1 MLTSIRKQAHSW
13 VVKALFAFLIVAFAV
28 WGIGDVFRTPQAEAP
43 ILKIGDDYTYSRA
56 EFDRE
61 MRQAIQSLSQREG
74 IQVTPAMFAQF
85 GGAQGLV
92 DQAENAG
99 LLQVY
104 GDQLG
109 FKIPQQAA
117 IQGIESDPKFAGPT
131 GRFERSRFDFYLR
144 QLGQGEEQFVALAQA
159 QLRNGY
165 MLSSLS
171 GAVAAPQV
179 LATNIHAYIEEQR
192 LAETVL
198 VPNNSVTDVGEPD
211 DDALKGWY
219 EGQSNRY
226 QAPEYRAGL
235 LVQMMPSDFIQDVAV
250 SDEEIEAEYQARLA
264 DYSTPETRNVEQVV
278 VQDQAVAEKI
288 ITAVKGGTPFAQA
301 VKDATQGD
309 PVSLGQI
316 TKEKL
321 PADIADAVFTLPA
334 GGVSDAL
341 KSPFGLHVVFVS
353 AVNPASTRPLAE
365 VEGELRNGLA
375 LGRAAEA
382 MESVRVQLE
391 DELAGGAPLGEAA
404 AKLGLKQEKF
414 AAIDAA
420 GLDRNGANLGI
431 SPEAVGLIF
440 ETQVGDQGYVTAL
453 SDGSYAV
460 VAVDEVTPPAV
471 RPLEEVREQAIA
483 DWKSAQQSER
493 ARKIAEEIADKVKG
507 GGDLGAEA
515 TARGLTLKTSK
526 AFHRGEGDP
535 ENGVNTILANAL
547 FKLKSGEVTLGDSL
561 DGTIVARLT
570 AINPATAATP
580 EETASLAD
588 RTARGLANDLRQS
601 FVRALKTELPVS
613 RDDAIWQ
620 SAIEGSVTEQ
630 P

>member
-1 MLTSIRKQAHSW
+1 MLTSIRNQARSW
-13 VVKALFAFLIVAFAV
+13 VMKTLFAFLIVAFAV

-43 ILKIGDDYTYSRA
+43 ILKIGSDYTYTRT

-61 MRQAIQSLSQREG
+61 MRLAIQNLSQREG

-104 GDQLG
+104 GDRLG
-109 FKIPQQAA
+109 FNIPQQAA
-117 IQGIESDPKFAGPT
+117 IMGIESDPKFAGAT
-131 GRFERSRFDFYLR
+131 GRFERNRFEFYLR

-165 MLSSLS
+165 MLTAVS
-171 GAVAAPQV
+171 GPVAVPQV
-179 LATNIHAYIEEQR
+179 LLNNIHAYLEEQR
-192 LAETVL
+192 IAETVL
-198 VPNNSVTDVGEPD
+198 VPNSSVTDVAEPD
-211 DDALKGWY
+211 DATLKTWY
-219 EGQSNRY
+219 EGQSSRY

-250 SDEEIEAEYQARLA
+250 SAEEIDAEYQARLA
-264 DYSTPETRNVEQVV
+264 EYSTLETRNVEQVV
-278 VQDQAVAEKI
+278 VQDQAVADKI
-288 ITAVKGGTPFAQA
+288 IAAVKGGTAFAQA

-309 PVSLGQI
+309 PVSLGQV
-316 TKEKL
+316 TKDKL
-321 PADIADAVFTLPA
+321 PADIADAVFALPA

-341 KSPFGLHVVFVS
+341 KSPFGLHVAFV
-353 AVNPASTRPLAE
+353 AAITPATTRPLAE

-382 MESVRVQLE
+382 RDSVRVQME
-391 DELAGGAPLGEAA
+391 DELAGGAPLGEVAE
-404 AKLGLKQEKF
+404 KLGLKQEKF
-414 AAIDAA
+414 AAIDAG

-440 ETQVGDQGYVTAL
+440 ETESGEPGYVSAL
-453 SDGSYAV
+453 TDGSYAV
-460 VAVDEVTPPAV
+460 AQVDEVTPPTV
-471 RPLEEVREQAIA
+471 RPLDEVRDQAVA

-493 ARKIAEEIADKVKG
+493 AKKIAEEIADKVKG
-507 GGDLGAEA
+507 GATLGAEA
-515 TARGLTLKTSK
+515 TARGLTLKTTQ
-526 AFHRGEGDP
+526 AFHRSEGDA
-535 ENGVNTILANAL
+535 ENGVNGILAGAL
-547 FKLKSGEVTLGDSL
+547 FKLKAGEVTLGDSL
-561 DGTIVARLT
+561 EGTIVARLT

-601 FVRALKTELPVS
+601 FVQALKAELPVT
-613 RDDAIWQ
+613 RDDEIWQ
-620 SAIEGSVTEQ
+620 SAIAGTATE
-630 P
+630 

>member
-13 VVKALFAFLIVAFAV
+13 VVKALFGFLILAFAV

-43 ILKIGDDYTYSRA
+43 ILKIGKDYTYSRA

-61 MRQAIQSLSQREG
+61 MRLQIQNLSQREG

-104 GDQLG
+104 GDHLG

-117 IQGIESDPKFAGPT
+117 IMGIEGDPKFAGAT
-131 GRFERSRFDFYLR
+131 GRFERSRFEFYLR
-144 QLGQGEEQFVALAQA
+144 QLGQSEEHFVTLAQA

-165 MLSSLS
+165 LLSAVS
-171 GAVAAPQV
+171 GPVETPQV
-179 LATNIHAYIEEQR
+179 IATNIHAYLEEQR
-192 LAETVL
+192 VAETVL
-198 VPNNSVTDVGEPD
+198 VANSSVTDIADPD
-211 DDALKGWY
+211 DATLRAWY
-219 EGQSNRY
+219 EGQSSRY

-250 SDEEIEAEYQARLA
+250 TDDEINAEYQARLA
-264 DYSTPETRNVEQVV
+264 EYSTPETRNVEQVV
-278 VQDQAVAEKI
+278 VQDQAIADKI
-288 ITAVKGGTPFAQA
+288 IAAAKGGTAFAQA

-309 PVSLGQI
+309 PVSLGQV
-316 TKEKL
+316 TKDKL
-321 PADIADAVFTLPA
+321 PADIADAVFALPA

-353 AVNPASTRPLAE
+353 AVTPATTRPLAE

-391 DELAGGAPLGEAA
+391 DELAGGAPLGEVAE
-404 AKLGLKQEKF
+404 KLGLKQEKF
-414 AAIDAA
+414 ANIDAS
-420 GLDRNGANLGI
+420 GLDRNGANVGI
-431 SPEAVGLIF
+431 SPEAVTLIF
-440 ETQVGDQGYVTAL
+440 DTVSGEPGYVSAL
-453 SDGSYAV
+453 NDGSYAV
-460 VAVDEVTPPAV
+460 AQVDEVIAPAV
-471 RPLEEVREQAIA
+471 RPLDEVRDQAIA

-493 ARKIAEEIADKVKG
+493 AKKIAEEIAEKVKG
-507 GGDLGAEA
+507 GATLAAEA
-515 TARGLTLKTSK
+515 TARGLTLKTTK
-526 AFHRGEGDP
+526 AFHRNEGDA
-535 ENGVNTILANAL
+535 ENGVNGILAGAL
-547 FKLKSGEVTLGDSL
+547 FKLKAGEVTLGDSPE
-561 DGTIVARLT
+561 GTIVARLT
-570 AINPATAATP
+570 AINAATAPTA

-601 FVRALKTELPVS
+601 FVKALKTELPVT
-613 RDDAIWQ
+613 RDDEIWQ
-620 SAIEGSVTEQ
+620 SAIAGTVTEQ
-630 P
+630 